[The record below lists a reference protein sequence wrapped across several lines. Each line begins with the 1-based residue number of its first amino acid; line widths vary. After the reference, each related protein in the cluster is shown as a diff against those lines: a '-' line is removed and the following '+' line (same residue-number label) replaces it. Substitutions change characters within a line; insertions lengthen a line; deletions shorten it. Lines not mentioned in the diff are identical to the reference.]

1 MKLMPKV
8 ILLSLFVLYVLFYSL
23 EDNEQVGPN
32 RTLEIDGFCTF
43 SMLKSADVLG
53 RLPEGYQFLDYKY
66 SIKNASLSTFHRDV
80 TSSKTIYETKYPVY
94 TLIVYLYDGKL
105 LSVCPGSDKTNPFT
119 NSRILNV
126 WGPKGTAFL
135 FDCDLLH
142 AGCLNRCKER
152 ELVQYKICHKDDVH
166 KLTHLNGINMKKE
179 YVCKM
184 SVWNHVLRKASYFFE
199 MPINYFLYPFLS
211 KRYDND
217 STIGKIQ
224 SIIPIQF
231 YNNDVNVRAK

>member
-1 MKLMPKV
+1 MKLRL
-8 ILLSLFVLYVLFYSL
+8 IIAIILSLFILYFLFYSL
-23 EDNEQVGPN
+23 EDDELLGPN
-32 RTLEIDGFCTF
+32 RTLENDGFIT
-43 SMLKSADVLG
+43 MNAPKSADVLA
-53 RLPEGYQFLDYKY
+53 RLPEGYQFLDYTY

-142 AGCLNRCKER
+142 AGCLNRCKKR

-166 KLTHLNGINMKKE
+166 KLRHLNGINMTKE

-184 SVWNHVLRKASYFFE
+184 SVWNHVIRKASYFFE

-231 YNNDVNVRAK
+231 YNNDIKTK

>member
-1 MKLMPKV
+1 MKSRIIILL
-8 ILLSLFVLYVLFYSL
+8 LLSLFVLYVLFYSL
-23 EDNEQVGPN
+23 EDDELLGPN
-32 RTLEIDGFCTF
+32 RTLENDGFIT
-43 SMLKSADVLG
+43 MDLPNSADVLA
-53 RLPEGYQFLDYKY
+53 RLPPGYQFLDYSY

-152 ELVQYKICHKDDVH
+152 ELVQYKVCHKDDVH
-166 KLTHLNGINMKKE
+166 KLAHLNGINMKNE
-179 YVCKM
+179 YVCRM
-184 SVWNHVLRKASYFFE
+184 SVWNRILRKASYFFE

-211 KRYDND
+211 KRYEND
-217 STIGKIQ
+217 SAIGKIQ

-231 YNNDVNVRAK
+231 YNNDVGGK

>member
-1 MKLMPKV
+1 MIDKIKV
-8 ILLSLFVLYVLFYSL
+8 LLLIATIILYVLFYSL
-23 EDNEQVGPN
+23 EDDELISES
-32 RTLEIDGFCTF
+32 RTIEKDGFCTM
-43 SMLKSADVLG
+43 SMPTSSEVLA
-53 RLPEGYQFLDYKY
+53 RLPAGYQFMDYSY

-94 TLIVYLYDGKL
+94 TLILYLYEGKL

-142 AGCLNRCKER
+142 AGCLNRCKQR
-152 ELVQYKICHKDDVH
+152 ELVQYKICHKDDIH
-166 KLTHLNGINMKKE
+166 KLAHLNGINMKKE
-179 YVCKM
+179 YVCRM
-184 SVWNHVLRKASYFFE
+184 SVWNHIIRKASYFFE

-211 KRYDND
+211 KRYEND
-217 STIGKIQ
+217 SAIGKIQ

-231 YNNDVNVRAK
+231 YNNDISAK